1 MTGAVYETEQQFVPE
16 NKAAMVA
23 NLWNSWNTQRQ
34 EWMNEKKEL
43 RQYLFATDTTKTSN
57 STLPWKNSTTLPK
70 ITQIRDN
77 LHSNYIAATFPN
89 DNWLK
94 WEGYS
99 LEAEVEAKKDAIT
112 GYMANKVREDNF
124 KETVSQLL
132 LDYIDY
138 GNAFV
143 DVKFVQEFKM
153 DPETGEQIPQYIG
166 PRAERIHPFN
176 IVFNPVAES
185 FAKSPKIVRTL
196 KNLGELKKDAEDQP
210 QNAGL
215 QKAVE
220 MAEEMR
226 ANANGVGTS
235 AKEDTDM
242 WNELYVDGFGSYVE
256 YLRSGMIEL
265 LEFEGD
271 IFDPDSGKLMRNVR
285 LVIADRMTVLLEE
298 EIPEWLSSTKYHVG
312 WRTRPDNAWAMG
324 PLDNLVGMQY
334 RIDHL
339 ENLKADVFD
348 LIAYPP
354 LLIRGEV
361 EQFNWEPNAE
371 IHLDEGG
378 DVQFLAPSAQA
389 LNADN
394 QIALLEARMEE
405 YAGAPK
411 QAMGIRTPGEKTA
424 FEVQQLQNAAG
435 RIFQVKINNFEV
447 NLMEP
452 LLNAMLE
459 VAVRNLDMVDTI
471 RVMDTD
477 MGVVTFM
484 NVTKED
490 ITAAG
495 KLRPIGSRHFAAQS
509 QLMQNLLQL
518 FNSSV
523 GQLILPNVNTNELTK
538 LVEEALQLE
547 RFQLFQENAQLFEQ
561 ANRERLAGQIQ
572 EQLFVEK
579 QTPPTV

>member
-1 MTGAVYETEQQFVPE
+1 MTGEVYETDTQFIPE
-16 NKAAMVA
+16 TKADTISGI
-23 NLWNSWNTQRQ
+23 WNSWNNQRQ
-34 EWMNEKKEL
+34 EWISEKKEL
-43 RQYLFATDTTKTSN
+43 RKYLFATDTTKTSN

-77 LHSNYIAATFPN
+77 LHSNYIAAAFPN

-99 LEAEVEAKKDAIT
+99 LEAEVAAKKDAIT
-112 GYMANKVREDNF
+112 AYMANKTREDNF
-124 KETVSQLL
+124 RETISQLL

-143 DVKFVQEFKM
+143 DVKFVQEFKE
-153 DPETGEQIPQYIG
+153 DPATGEQIPQYIG
-166 PRAERIHPFN
+166 PRAVRIHPFN
-176 IVFNPVAES
+176 IVFNPLAES
-185 FAKSPKIVRTL
+185 FNKSSKVVRTL
-196 KNLGELKKDAEDQP
+196 KNMGELKKDAEDQP

-215 QKAVE
+215 QKAVKV
-220 MAEEMR
+220 AEEMR
-226 ANANGVGTS
+226 AEASRASTS
-235 AKEDTDM
+235 SKEDTDM
-242 WNELYVDGFGSYVE
+242 WEGLNVDGFGNYSE
-256 YLRSGMIEL
+256 YLRSGMVEL

-271 IFDPDSGKLMRNVR
+271 IFDPESGKLMRNR
-285 LVIADRMTVLLEE
+285 RIVIADRMTVLLDEPL
-298 EIPEWLSSTKYHVG
+298 PEWLGSTKYHVG
-312 WRTRPDNAWAMG
+312 WRSRPDNGWAMG

-354 LLIRGEV
+354 FLVRGEV
-361 EQFNWEPNAE
+361 EEFTWAPNEE
-371 IHLDEGG
+371 IHVNENGS
-378 DVQFLAPSAQA
+378 VEFLAPPAQA

-405 YAGAPK
+405 FAGAPK

-435 RIFQVKINNFEV
+435 RIFQVKINNFEI
-447 NLMEP
+447 NLLEP

-459 VAVRNLDMVDTI
+459 VARRNLDMVDTI

-477 MGVVTFM
+477 VGVVSFM

-495 KLRPIGSRHFAAQS
+495 KLRPIGSRHFAAQA

-523 GQLILPNVNTNELTK
+523 GQLILPNLNSTELTK

-561 ANRERLAGQIQ
+561 ANRERLAIQIQ
-572 EQLFVEK
+572 EQLAVEQ
-579 QTPPTV
+579 QTPTSI

>member
-1 MTGAVYETEQQFVPE
+1 MTGEVYETLNEFTPHT
-16 NKAAMVA
+16 KADIIS
-23 NLWNSWNTQRQ
+23 NTWNGWNSQRQ
-34 EWMNEKKEL
+34 PWITEKKEL
-43 RQYLFATDTTKTSN
+43 RKYLFATDTTKTSN

-70 ITQIRDN
+70 LTQIRDN
-77 LHSNYIAATFPN
+77 LHSNYIAAAFPN

-99 LEAEVEAKKDAIT
+99 LESEVAAKKDAIT
-112 GYMANKVREDNF
+112 AYMRNKTREDNF
-124 KETVSQLL
+124 RETISQLL

-143 DVKFVQEFKM
+143 DVKFVQEFKT
-153 DPETGEQIPQYIG
+153 DAATGEQIPQYIG
-166 PRAERIHPFN
+166 PRAVRIHPFN
-176 IVFNPVAES
+176 IVFNPLAES
-185 FAKSPKIVRTL
+185 FDKSSKIVRTL
-196 KNLGELKKDAEDQP
+196 KNMGELIKDAEDQP
-210 QNAGL
+210 QNEQL
-215 QKAVE
+215 QKAVKI
-220 MAEEMR
+220 AQEMR
-226 ANANGVGTS
+226 VQAATRTNS
-235 AKEDTDM
+235 KEDGDM
-242 WNELYVDGFGSYVE
+242 WEGLQVDGFGDYSE
-256 YLRSGMIEL
+256 YLRSGMVEL

-271 IFDPDSGKLMRNVR
+271 IYDSVSGELMRDRRV
-285 LVIADRMTVLLEE
+285 VIADRMTVLLDEE
-298 EIPEWLSSTKYHVG
+298 LPEWLGSTKYHVG
-312 WRTRPDNAWAMG
+312 WRARPDNSWAMG

-339 ENLKADVFD
+339 ENIKADVYD

-354 LLIRGEV
+354 FLIRGEV
-361 EQFNWEPNAE
+361 EEFEWAPNAE
-371 IHLDEGG
+371 IHVNESGSVD
-378 DVQFLAPSAQA
+378 FLAPPAQA
-389 LNADN
+389 LQADN

-405 YAGAPK
+405 FAGAPK

-435 RIFQVKINNFEV
+435 RIFQVKINNFEI
-447 NLMEP
+447 NLLEP

-459 VAVRNLDMVDTI
+459 VARRNLDMVDTI

-477 MGVVTFM
+477 VGVVSFM

-495 KLRPIGSRHFAAQS
+495 KLRPIGSRHFSAQA

-523 GQLILPNVNTNELTK
+523 GQLILPNLNSNELTK

-561 ANRERLAGQIQ
+561 ANRERLTIQIQ
-572 EQLFVEK
+572 EQLAVEQ
-579 QTPPTV
+579 QTPSSI